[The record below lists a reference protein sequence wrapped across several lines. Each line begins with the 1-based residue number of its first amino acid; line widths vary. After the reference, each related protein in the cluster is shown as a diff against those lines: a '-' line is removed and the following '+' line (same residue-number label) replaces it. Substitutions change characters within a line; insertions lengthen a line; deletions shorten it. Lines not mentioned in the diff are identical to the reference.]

1 MLFLF
6 FFFLMIR
13 RPPRSTLFPYTTAL
27 PICGDVQG
35 SGNIEYSI
43 PIVGPVTARLFF
55 DGGTEGVVR
64 RDGLRLDATG
74 FSDLVSKFR
83 NAGLTNRLPIARG
96 SNFRLRGSTG
106 IEFSVQLPIVQAP
119 FRVYYA
125 YNIHRLHESISAQ
138 QPFIDQSEINFLK
151 DPSTF
156 PDPTIYPL
164 QIAPQLN
171 FLANNPGRLNYF
183 EPKTTFRFTVSRTF

>member
-55 DGGTEGVVR
+55 DGGTDGIVR
-64 RDGLRLDATG
+64 RDGLRLDPTG
-74 FSDLVSKFR
+74 FADLVSKFP

-96 SNFRLRGSTG
+96 TNFRLRGSTG
-106 IEFSVQLPIVQAP
+106 VEFSVQLPIVQAP
-119 FRVYYA
+119 FRLYYA
-125 YNIHRLHESISAQ
+125 YNVHRLREEIVANAPYIDPAQ
-138 QPFIDQSEINFLK
+138 IQFLC
-151 DPSTF
+151 SSF
-156 PDPTIYPL
+156 
-164 QIAPQLN
+164 
-171 FLANNPGRLNYF
+171 GGG
-183 EPKTTFRFTVSRTF
+183 